1 MPGKRITDHQVL
13 TYKAK
18 RRTQTQ
24 AAAAAK
30 AGVSERSARRIE
42 SLESLPS
49 QRPPRRWRTRQ
60 DPL

>member
-1 MPGKRITDHQVL
+1 MASVKQPGARWLAGDNWPV
-13 TYKAK
+13 A
-18 RRTQTQ
+18 QTQ